1 MLGNFRWYRRLRGGR
16 WAKVT
21 GWFWGERWIRV
32 TDACLEECQEDYR
45 K

>member
-1 MLGNFRWYRRLRGGR
+1 MSGFRWYRRLRGGK

-21 GWFWGERWIRV
+21 GWFYGKRWVRV
-32 TDACLEECQEDYR
+32 PDTCLEISDENYG